1 MVTSQPDQHA
11 SRLSDAQLIDAAN
24 SGNVDAFAK
33 LYTRYQHW
41 VTDLAYRFTHDSD
54 LALDV
59 LQDTFEY
66 VLSKFPGFVLEAN
79 MKTFLYPVVRHIAI
93 SSQSKARRLCY
104 GENLPPSHALAID
117 PEAEESRAQLAAV
130 MDSLPMHQYE
140 ILILRYADGL
150 SLSQIATAMRIPL
163 GTVKSRLHTA
173 LTAMREN
180 ELTKKYFDL

>member
-1 MVTSQPDQHA
+1 MASQRNQHA

-24 SGNVDAFAK
+24 AGNVDAFAK

-93 SSQSKARRLCY
+93 SSQSKARRLSY
-104 GENLPPSHALAID
+104 GENLPP
-117 PEAEESRAQLAAV
+117 
-130 MDSLPMHQYE
+130 
-140 ILILRYADGL
+140 
-150 SLSQIATAMRIPL
+150 
-163 GTVKSRLHTA
+163 
-173 LTAMREN
+173 
-180 ELTKKYFDL
+180 

>member
-1 MVTSQPDQHA
+1 MESKRNQHA
-11 SRLSDAQLIDAAN
+11 SRLSDEQLIDAAN
-24 SGNVDAFAK
+24 SGDVDAVAK
-33 LYTRYQHW
+33 LYKRYQHW
-41 VTDLAYRFTHDSD
+41 VTDLAYRFTRDSD

-59 LQDTFEY
+59 LQETFEY
-66 VLSKFPGFVLEAN
+66 VLSKFPDFVLEAN

-93 SSQSKARRLCY
+93 SSQSKAKRLSY
-104 GENLPPSHALAID
+104 GDNLPPSQALAID

-130 MDSLPMHQYE
+130 MDSLPDHQYE

-150 SLSQIATAMRIPL
+150 SLAQIATAMRIPL
-163 GTVKSRLHTA
+163 GTVKSRLHSA